1 LCRDLPVYAR
11 YCLLSTSR
19 EEKQCDPLDI
29 FRCRITKSCCS
40 AIPHCPAAMSTPGAW
55 AQATEE
61 ELRMGSRD
69 KRVGWY
75 TPTLDNVSAVQRDL
89 LETYSNIPPH
99 RVIPHIL
106 AVVCALICADLFLTK
121 NTRPAYNSC
130 TNALRVTA
138 RSSLGDPSIS
148 VRWRI
153 AIHRPQPLSNAIL
166 QLSA

>member
-1 LCRDLPVYAR
+1 
-11 YCLLSTSR
+11 
-19 EEKQCDPLDI
+19 
-29 FRCRITKSCCS
+29 
-40 AIPHCPAAMSTPGAW
+40 MSTPGAW

-106 AVVCALICADLFLTK
+106 AVVCALICADLFLIK
-121 NTRPAYNSC
+121 NSRPAYNSC

-138 RSSLGDPSIS
+138 RSSLGDSSIS
-148 VRWRI
+148 VRW
-153 AIHRPQPLSNAIL
+153 
-166 QLSA
+166 